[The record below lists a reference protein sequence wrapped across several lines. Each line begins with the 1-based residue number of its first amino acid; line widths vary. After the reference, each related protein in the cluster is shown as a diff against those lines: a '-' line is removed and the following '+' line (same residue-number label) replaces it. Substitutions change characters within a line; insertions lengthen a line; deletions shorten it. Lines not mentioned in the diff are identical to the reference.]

1 MRHILCYGD
10 SNTWG
15 YTPGT
20 GERHAPDVR
29 WTGVLRRLLGE
40 GWEVLEEGMNG
51 RTTVFDNPM
60 SPGRNGSVY
69 LLTCLETH
77 KPLDLV
83 ILMLGTNDLRFT
95 DAWGAAE
102 GAAALVKKVRLYNH
116 MEESTHIFP
125 GKPRI
130 LLIAPILAHADLDN
144 RDVIG
149 RWRSYPQK
157 SRGFAAAYAA
167 VAASWVW
174 TFSTRRPTPTPPR
187 WTASTWR
194 RRATP
199 RWARPWRARCGRCSR
214 ASEGARRHAERG
226 RRSRFVFFA
235 FQSKPLDRRSEMRYA
250 GSAVKPKGLTAEGA
264 GREHAGKHPAG
275 AAGKER

>member
-60 SPGRNGSVY
+60 SQGRNGSAY

-102 GAAALVKKVRLYNH
+102 GAAALVKKIRLYNR

-130 LLIAPILAHADLDN
+130 LLIAPILVRADLDN
-144 RDVIG
+144 RDVIE

-167 VAASWVW
+167 VAAELGVD
-174 TFSTRRPTPTPPR
+174 F
-187 WTASTWR
+187 
-194 RRATP
+194 
-199 RWARPWRARCGRCSR
+199 
-214 ASEGARRHAERG
+214 
-226 RRSRFVFFA
+226 
-235 FQSKPLDRRSEMRYA
+235 LDAAAYA
-250 GSAVKPKGLTAEGA
+250 DPSAVDGIHMEASGHAALGEAVARKVREMFA
-264 GREHAGKHPAG
+264 GE
-275 AAGKER
+275 

>member
-20 GERHAPDVR
+20 GVRFSPQVR
-29 WTGVLRRLLGE
+29 WPGVVRRLLGE
-40 GWEVLEEGMNG
+40 GWEVLEEGLNG
-51 RTTVFDNPM
+51 RTTVYNNPM
-60 SPGRNGSVY
+60 SDGRDGGAY
-69 LLTCLETH
+69 LLPCLLTH

-83 ILMLGTNDLRFT
+83 VLMLGTNDLRFT

-102 GAAALVKKVRLYNH
+102 GAAALVKKIRLYNR

-144 RDVIG
+144 RDVIE
-149 RWRSYPQK
+149 RCRSYPQK

-167 VAASWVW
+167 VAAELGVD
-174 TFSTRRPTPTPPR
+174 F
-187 WTASTWR
+187 
-194 RRATP
+194 
-199 RWARPWRARCGRCSR
+199 
-214 ASEGARRHAERG
+214 
-226 RRSRFVFFA
+226 
-235 FQSKPLDRRSEMRYA
+235 LDAAAYA
-250 GSAVKPKGLTAEGA
+250 DPSAVDGIHMEASGHAALGEAVARKVREIFA
-264 GREHAGKHPAG
+264 GE
-275 AAGKER
+275 

>member
-60 SPGRNGSVY
+60 SPGRNGSAY

-102 GAAALVKKVRLYNH
+102 GAAALVKKIRLYNR

-130 LLIAPILAHADLDN
+130 LLIAPILVRADLDN
-144 RDVIG
+144 RDVIE

-157 SRGFAAAYAA
+157 
-167 VAASWVW
+167 
-174 TFSTRRPTPTPPR
+174 
-187 WTASTWR
+187 
-194 RRATP
+194 
-199 RWARPWRARCGRCSR
+199 
-214 ASEGARRHAERG
+214 
-226 RRSRFVFFA
+226 
-235 FQSKPLDRRSEMRYA
+235 
-250 GSAVKPKGLTAEGA
+250 
-264 GREHAGKHPAG
+264 
-275 AAGKER
+275 

>member
-15 YTPGT
+15 YTPGS

-29 WTGVLRRLLGE
+29 WTGVLRRRLGE

-60 SPGRNGSVY
+60 SPGRNGSAY

-157 SRGFAAAYAA
+157 SNQLHSFLSYYLPTTLKILRAYAQLEDQE
-167 VAASWVW
+167 VDGENITAAMERIEGMMDKVVDG
-174 TFSTRRPTPTPPR
+174 FEKQLDQLFQGEALDI
-187 WTASTWR
+187 TADV
-194 RRATP
+194 
-199 RWARPWRARCGRCSR
+199 
-214 ASEGARRHAERG
+214 EVLERML
-226 RRSRFVFFA
+226 A
-235 FQSKPLDRRSEMRYA
+235 KD
-250 GSAVKPKGLTAEGA
+250 GLSSG
-264 GREHAGKHPAG
+264 GDLRMGG
-275 AAGKER
+275 

>member
-60 SPGRNGSVY
+60 SQGRNGSAY

-102 GAAALVKKVRLYNH
+102 GAAALVKKIRLYNR
-116 MEESTHIFP
+116 MEESTHIFS

-130 LLIAPILAHADLDN
+130 LLIAPILARADLDN
-144 RDVIG
+144 RDVIE
-149 RWRSYPQK
+149 RRRSYPQK
-157 SRGFAAAYAA
+157 SRGFARGLC
-167 VAASWVW
+167 
-174 TFSTRRPTPTPPR
+174 RRGGGTGR
-187 WTASTWR
+187 GVSR
-194 RRATP
+194 RRGLCRPVRGGRHPHGGVGP
-199 RWARPWRARCGRCSR
+199 RRAWRSR
-214 ASEGARRHAERG
+214 GAQGAGDFRG
-226 RRSRFVFFA
+226 RVTEQTAICEAGTSF
-235 FQSKPLDRRSEMRYA
+235 PLRIFCLSI
-250 GSAVKPKGLTAEGA
+250 KTP
-264 GREHAGKHPAG
+264 
-275 AAGKER
+275 

>member
-60 SPGRNGSVY
+60 SQGRNGSAY

-95 DAWGAAE
+95 DA
-102 GAAALVKKVRLYNH
+102 
-116 MEESTHIFP
+116 
-125 GKPRI
+125 
-130 LLIAPILAHADLDN
+130 
-144 RDVIG
+144 
-149 RWRSYPQK
+149 
-157 SRGFAAAYAA
+157 
-167 VAASWVW
+167 
-174 TFSTRRPTPTPPR
+174 
-187 WTASTWR
+187 
-194 RRATP
+194 
-199 RWARPWRARCGRCSR
+199 
-214 ASEGARRHAERG
+214 
-226 RRSRFVFFA
+226 
-235 FQSKPLDRRSEMRYA
+235 
-250 GSAVKPKGLTAEGA
+250 
-264 GREHAGKHPAG
+264 
-275 AAGKER
+275 

>member
-60 SPGRNGSVY
+60 SPGRNGSAY

-102 GAAALVKKVRLYNH
+102 GAAALVKSIRLYNH

-149 RWRSYPQK
+149 RWRSLCR
-157 SRGFAAAYAA
+157 RGGGAGCGL
-167 VAASWVW
+167 SQRGGL
-174 TFSTRRPTPTPPR
+174 RRPLRGGWHPHGGVGPRRAGRGRGAQGAGDVRGRVTEQTAICEAGTAFPPR
-187 WTASTWR
+187 IFLPFNQNPLTDG
-194 RRATP
+194 P
-199 RWARPWRARCGRCSR
+199 KCGMLVQLS
-214 ASEGARRHAERG
+214 S
-226 RRSRFVFFA
+226 
-235 FQSKPLDRRSEMRYA
+235 QKD
-250 GSAVKPKGLTAEGA
+250 
-264 GREHAGKHPAG
+264 
-275 AAGKER
+275 

>member
-60 SPGRNGSVY
+60 SQGRNGSAY

-102 GAAALVKKVRLYNH
+102 GAAALVKKIRLYNR

-130 LLIAPILAHADLDN
+130 LLIAPILVRADLDN
-144 RDVIG
+144 RDVIE

-167 VAASWVW
+167 VAAELGVD
-174 TFSTRRPTPTPPR
+174 F
-187 WTASTWR
+187 
-194 RRATP
+194 
-199 RWARPWRARCGRCSR
+199 
-214 ASEGARRHAERG
+214 
-226 RRSRFVFFA
+226 
-235 FQSKPLDRRSEMRYA
+235 LN
-250 GSAVKPKGLTAEGA
+250 
-264 GREHAGKHPAG
+264 
-275 AAGKER
+275 AAAKLL

>member
-40 GWEVLEEGMNG
+40 GWDVLEEGMNG

-60 SPGRNGSVY
+60 SQGRNGSAY

-102 GAAALVKKVRLYNH
+102 GAEALVKKIRLYNH

-144 RDVIG
+144 RDVIE
-149 RWRSYPQK
+149 RWRSYAQK

-167 VAASWVW
+167 VAAELGVD
-174 TFSTRRPTPTPPR
+174 FLN
-187 WTASTWR
+187 A
-194 RRATP
+194 A
-199 RWARPWRARCGRCSR
+199 A
-214 ASEGARRHAERG
+214 
-226 RRSRFVFFA
+226 
-235 FQSKPLDRRSEMRYA
+235 YA
-250 GSAVKPKGLTAEGA
+250 DPSAVDGIHMEASGHAALGEAVARKVREMFA
-264 GREHAGKHPAG
+264 GE
-275 AAGKER
+275 